1 MSKANYALMTKRNTR
16 VLMKF
21 RGSSALKDA
30 WYNLEK
36 EELTVR
42 FHSGLKYCYQA
53 VPAGTALTLAAAPS
67 AGRYFQDFI
76 GGRFNFTVKA
86 DSPAYKASKYYIVLP
101 RSQFS
106 SDEEQPFTPYSSD
119 EEVPF

>member
-1 MSKANYALMTKRNTR
+1 MSLRLKNTR

-30 WYNLEK
+30 WYNVEK

-42 FHSGLKYCYQA
+42 FHSGLKYCYLQ
-53 VPAGTALTLAAAPS
+53 VPVGTALTLAAAPS

-76 GGRFNFTVKA
+76 GGRFQFKVKV
-86 DSPAYKASKYYIVLP
+86 DSPAFNASKYRVAPVEI
-101 RSQFS
+101 S
-106 SDEEQPFTPYSSD
+106 EEEIPF
-119 EEVPF
+119 

>member
-1 MSKANYALMTKRNTR
+1 MSLKRNTR

-42 FHSGLKYCYQA
+42 FHSGLKYCYHE

-76 GGRFNFTVKA
+76 GGRFNFTVKPTGLQPKS
-86 DSPAYKASKYYIVLP
+86 DSPAYNASKYKVV
-101 RSQFS
+101 SQTRQVAPQELD
-106 SDEEQPFTPYSSD
+106 DEIPF
-119 EEVPF
+119 